1 MPHRAAINPP
11 RAGEMSRADD
21 EAAVSVAKVEAI
33 RSGSVRSA
41 TYAFSA
47 GRPKMGMSYR
57 KIPGSSQAHEGAAQ
71 NSSGAGAARY
81 HEGNM
86 TARRLYRSERMPPRI
101 EPAVMV
107 NCRTV
112 KRKPSCTG
120 VAPRFRAWIGKRASY
135 RRKPKKKRNMG
146 KNRT

>member
-1 MPHRAAINPP
+1 
-11 RAGEMSRADD
+11 MSRADD

-41 TYAFSA
+41 TYAFNA
-47 GRPKMGMSYR
+47 GSPKMVMSYR
-57 KIPGSSQAHEGAAQ
+57 KMPGSSQPHDGAAK
-71 NSSGAGAARY
+71 NNSGAGAARY

-120 VAPRFRAWIGKRASY
+120 VAPRFRA
-135 RRKPKKKRNMG
+135 
-146 KNRT
+146 